1 MAFDSLE
8 LLMQQDAVRWNV
20 TRKGNFLTEE
30 ILNWNVFVK
39 MFRYAEQEE
48 DDIKKLCELH
58 LTFLNFGEILLKSS
72 FEVCVSKKASN
83 FISLN
88 WNSF

>member
-1 MAFDSLE
+1 
-8 LLMQQDAVRWNV
+8 
-20 TRKGNFLTEE
+20 
-30 ILNWNVFVK
+30 